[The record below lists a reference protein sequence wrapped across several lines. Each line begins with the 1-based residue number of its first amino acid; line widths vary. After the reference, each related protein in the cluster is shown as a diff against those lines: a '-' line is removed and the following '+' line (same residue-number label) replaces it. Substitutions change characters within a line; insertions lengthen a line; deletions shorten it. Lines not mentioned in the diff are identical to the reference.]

1 MRQPLLSLKA
11 KVDGVAEVIEKEKR
25 ELEDG
30 VQTRKELM
38 ASRQVMELLMDTAQ
52 VAGKVEKLVCEVK
65 ESEDA
70 LTSRTTGS
78 TAEST
83 TAVTANDA
91 RGDNAATAAT
101 ANLAILG
108 VSIGHGRLL
117 ERIAGET
124 AKLKYLCIKGRQIRF
139 IANLTPRINA
149 AELSLLRSLDACF
162 ESALRSESG
171 REEEVIMHCLR
182 AYAGLLASSSSP
194 RDAVGGT
201 NASKRAAA
209 EEAVDGGAAD
219 GESRNLDEPASV
231 HASKVLRC
239 ALTDEAI
246 STIVHENLENVKT
259 KSSGGGGD
267 SSTSSLLA
275 EMYASA
281 FETAASRS
289 AVLLRLANR
298 ELLSSSPRVIGH
310 TILGGGILASIDELT
325 AGAISPSWYSPG
337 NPNRFVSGYRGALE
351 LVQAIESRYCATE
364 DVLLAFRDSQYYE
377 RLLSRFNTQAY
388 FTLRQREIVDRVRGA
403 IDANTA
409 ETLSSA
415 GVSAASAAPSGSAA
429 VPTLSLQ
436 QRQLSKSSSRDD
448 DSGSQTKQNTSGDG
462 EFCLEL
468 TSVVNACLERCWEP
482 DVFLPPLAD
491 KFLLLS
497 LQIITR
503 YQNWLV
509 ATLHIDLD
517 SDDNLKEEVKAVASP
532 ASSSAPEISVPIG
545 LDDLARVCHDVS
557 RLCDRTDSTYTDSVF
572 ECVSA
577 LLDGE
582 DSATELV
589 APSFSLS
596 SEGGGRKDSGSAD
609 DGAGLSE
616 SISSSF
622 KQVTDRLRA
631 CLPFIIVR
639 LLATTIA
646 SRCTDVLRQ
655 LRGITATYRMTNKP
669 PPTRPS
675 PYTASILRPMMEFT
689 DGPGFA
695 LLSRIAGF
703 GDTLKAAVVEKVSHR
718 FFVMADELIETVRKT
733 ESSLKK
739 LKNRNAVGATSDSGS
754 MSDTDKICRQL
765 FLDVGE
771 YARQAKEKLNVDVEK
786 DSEAYA
792 SLARVV
798 GGGGGENKGT

>member
-1 MRQPLLSLKA
+1 MC
-11 KVDGVAEVIEKEKR
+11 VACNWGHDATPIEISF
-25 ELEDG
+25 
-30 VQTRKELM
+30 VF
-38 ASRQVMELLMDTAQ
+38 
-52 VAGKVEKLVCEVK
+52 
-65 ESEDA
+65 SEC
-70 LTSRTTGS
+70 
-78 TAEST
+78 
-83 TAVTANDA
+83 
-91 RGDNAATAAT
+91 
-101 ANLAILG
+101 II
-108 VSIGHGRLL
+108 VS
-117 ERIAGET
+117 
-124 AKLKYLCIKGRQIRF
+124 
-139 IANLTPRINA
+139 
-149 AELSLLRSLDACF
+149 
-162 ESALRSESG
+162 SE
-171 REEEVIMHCLR
+171 MH
-182 AYAGLLASSSSP
+182 
-194 RDAVGGT
+194 
-201 NASKRAAA
+201 
-209 EEAVDGGAAD
+209 
-219 GESRNLDEPASV
+219 
-231 HASKVLRC
+231 
-239 ALTDEAI
+239 
-246 STIVHENLENVKT
+246 
-259 KSSGGGGD
+259 
-267 SSTSSLLA
+267 
-275 EMYASA
+275 
-281 FETAASRS
+281 
-289 AVLLRLANR
+289 
-298 ELLSSSPRVIGH
+298 
-310 TILGGGILASIDELT
+310 
-325 AGAISPSWYSPG
+325 
-337 NPNRFVSGYRGALE
+337 
-351 LVQAIESRYCATE
+351 
-364 DVLLAFRDSQYYE
+364 
-377 RLLSRFNTQAY
+377 LSRVSEPSLTFHL
-388 FTLRQREIVDRVRGA
+388 F
-403 IDANTA
+403 
-409 ETLSSA
+409 
-415 GVSAASAAPSGSAA
+415 VSAA
-429 VPTLSLQ
+429 
-436 QRQLSKSSSRDD
+436 
-448 DSGSQTKQNTSGDG
+448 KQIST
-462 EFCLEL
+462 
-468 TSVVNACLERCWEP
+468 A
-482 DVFLPPLAD
+482 
-491 KFLLLS
+491 
-497 LQIITR
+497 TR
-503 YQNWLV
+503 
-509 ATLHIDLD
+509 AT
-517 SDDNLKEEVKAVASP
+517 NK
-532 ASSSAPEISVPIG
+532 G
-545 LDDLARVCHDVS
+545 G
-557 RLCDRTDSTYTDSVF
+557 DRTDSTYTDSVF